1 MKRRLAPA
9 RKIFRM
15 PENLTPADLAKTL
28 AWHRSRLLMIVISLT
43 GFGIIMIY
51 SASAFRAAR
60 GGGWEMAYAWNQISW
75 LGVAVLAMLG
85 ISHIPYRFWLRLR
98 LPILFSC
105 YILLFLVITPLGT
118 RVNGAN
124 RWFRFSGFNVQ
135 PSELA
140 KIGLV
145 IVFSAILARIPDG
158 RPRFFR
164 DVVPM
169 CAAAGIA
176 IGLVGLEPDFGT
188 ASLLAASLGVL
199 MLAGGVRIWQFVLLV
214 TPAVPAAAW
223 YGLTKLEYIR
233 LRVES
238 WLAGE
243 AYHTNASE
251 VAIGSGGLWGVGLG
265 QGPAKLD
272 YLPEAHTD
280 FIFAMVGQEC
290 GLIGALS
297 LVGLFCILVWQGMA
311 ISRNAPDRFGSLLAF
326 GFTALIGGQALFNMG
341 VVTGMLPP
349 KGISLPFVSFG
360 GSGLVVFYSMIGM
373 MVSITRG
380 VAVYGSTVNNVKEK
394 YSPQPAFR
402 SGFPEGR
409 AEALSGK

>member
-1 MKRRLAPA
+1 MAL
-9 RKIFRM
+9 
-15 PENLTPADLAKTL
+15 ELTPTDLAKTL
-28 AWHRSRLLMIVISLT
+28 AWQRSRLLMIVISLT

-60 GGGWEMAYAWNQISW
+60 GGGWEMAYAWNQLSW
-75 LGVAVLAMLG
+75 LGVAVVGMFA
-85 ISHIPYRFWLRLR
+85 ISHIPHRFWMRLR
-98 LPILFSC
+98 LPILLAC
-105 YILLFLVITPLGT
+105 YTLLLLVITPLGT

-124 RWFRFSGFNVQ
+124 RWFRFGGFNVQ

-140 KIGLV
+140 KIGMI
-145 IVFSAILARIPDG
+145 IVFSAFLSRIPEG
-158 RPRFFR
+158 KPRFFH
-164 DVVPM
+164 DVVPL
-169 CAAAGIA
+169 CSAAGFA
-176 IGLVGLEPDFGT
+176 IGLIVLEPDFGT
-188 ASLLAASLGVL
+188 ASLLATSLGVL
-199 MLAGGVRIWQFVLLV
+199 MIAGGVRIWQFILLAA
-214 TPAVPAAAW
+214 PAVPAAAW
-223 YGLTKLEYIR
+223 YGLNKLEYISR
-233 LRVES
+233 RVDAWAS
-238 WLAGE
+238 GQ

-311 ISRNAPDRFGSLLAF
+311 IARNAPDRFGSLLAF

-341 VVTGMLPP
+341 VVTGLLPP

-360 GSGLVVFYSMIGM
+360 GSGLVVFYSMIGI

-380 VAVYGSTVNNVKEK
+380 GVVYNSTVKNVKEK
-394 YSPQPAFR
+394 YSPQPAFK
-402 SGFPEGR
+402 SGFKEARPE
-409 AEALSGK
+409 AFAGK